1 MPAVELNPQDCIG
14 CGLCSDL
21 CLYEGA
27 VAVREQKAS
36 IDEKY
41 CKGCGLCVATCPGSA
56 LNIRY
61 LARGQISARVR
72 VLLGTTRVSEEF
84 EPRIMIFICD
94 WASRKGVS
102 LDEVKKFE
110 RSSNVRASKF
120 PCIGAVDPVLI
131 FEAFLNGADGVL
143 VVGCAEGDCDHKESN
158 LNVMPRIEYAK
169 MGLQDM
175 GLEPERLKVDL
186 IKLLEG
192 RDKFSRTLK
201 EAIETIRT
209 LGPSPLTKQ

>member
-41 CKGCGLCVATCPGSA
+41 CKGCGACVGTCPGSA

-84 EPRIMIFICD
+84 EPRIMVFICD

-102 LDEVKKFE
+102 LDEVKKVE
-110 RSSNVRASKF
+110 HSSNVRASKF

-131 FEAFLNGADGVL
+131 FEAFLNGADGIL
-143 VVGCAEGDCDHKESN
+143 VVGCAEGDCDNKESN
-158 LNVMPRIEYAK
+158 LNIMPRIEYAK
-169 MGLQDM
+169 MGLEHQ
-175 GLEPERLKVDL
+175 RLKVDL

-201 EAIETIRT
+201 EVIETTRT
-209 LGPSPLTKQ
+209 LGPTPLTKQ